1 VNGGGGPYREE
12 FTAAALA
19 DNDGVVVPIRAFR
32 NATGPV
38 IGSGVIHVDDLGL
51 TADIRLDDSPAA
63 QRFRAAIAGAQTLSI
78 LEEPL
83 RIIPLE
89 HWLRYADVATVH
101 QARLLAHVRISGR
114 RLAAIAT
121 VPLERLV
128 AALTR
133 RIR

>member
-1 VNGGGGPYREE
+1 MNGDSPYREE
-12 FTAAALA
+12 LTAAALA
-19 DNDGVVVPIRAFR
+19 GNEGRVVPLRVFR

-38 IGSGVIHVDDLGL
+38 IGSGVVYVDDEG
-51 TADIRLDDSPAA
+51 AHLDVTLDASPAA
-63 QRFRAAIAGAQTLSI
+63 QRFRAAIAGAHTLSI

-83 RIIPLE
+83 RVIPLE
-89 HWLRYADVATVH
+89 HWLRYGDVAAVR
-101 QARLLAHVRISGR
+101 QARAIARLRISSR
-114 RLAAIAT
+114 ALAALAT